1 MEMVFRKDR
10 VGYLAGRTIIDP
22 EEGDAAGGGGSA
34 GGEPGFAVP
43 RITAR
48 DSKIRFTRV

>member
-1 MEMVFRKDR
+1 MEMALRKDR
-10 VGYLAGRTIIDP
+10 VGYLAGWTIIDP
-22 EEGDAAGGGGSA
+22 GEGD
-34 GGEPGFAVP
+34 GFTVP